1 MEIPKFLVGDNT
13 ECQDSVFIIHTESPR
28 FILNL
33 DTDDVKWLD
42 DELPELLGTDDEAEL
57 TAPVRWT
64 QTMHQ
69 MIADGVSGFTE
80 VGPGKILQGLVKKV
94 DRQMPTESAEL

>member
-42 DELPELLGTDDEAEL
+42 DDLSELLGTDDEAEL
-57 TAPVRWT
+57 TTA
-64 QTMHQ
+64 
-69 MIADGVSGFTE
+69 ISKLLAEADEFYQRE
-80 VGPGKILQGLVKKV
+80 I
-94 DRQMPTESAEL
+94 DRYEELED

>member
-13 ECQDSVFIIHTESPR
+13 EYQDSVFIIHTESPQ

-42 DELPELLGTDDEAEL
+42 DNFPELLGTDDEAEL
-57 TAPVRWT
+57 TTA
-64 QTMHQ
+64 
-69 MIADGVSGFTE
+69 ISKLLEEADDFYQRE
-80 VGPGKILQGLVKKV
+80 IN
-94 DRQMPTESAEL
+94 RYEELEE

>member
-1 MEIPKFLVGDNT
+1 MEIPKFLVGDKK

-42 DELPELLGTDDEAEL
+42 DDLPELLGTDDEAEL
-57 TAPVRWT
+57 TTA
-64 QTMHQ
+64 
-69 MIADGVSGFTE
+69 ISELLAEADDFYQRE
-80 VGPGKILQGLVKKV
+80 I
-94 DRQMPTESAEL
+94 DRYEELEE